1 MIGCVAKMEVNYQKS
16 KIKGSNKVFALQK
29 SLTELNISTNLDS
42 QKIQLL
48 VEFEKNY
55 KNTNQILSKEILD
68 LQYDFLK
75 IITNSYK

>member
-29 SLTELNISTNLDS
+29 SLTELTKLTNLDS
-42 QKIQLL
+42 QKIELL

-68 LQYDFLK
+68 LQYDFLR
-75 IITNSYK
+75 IITKNNK

>member
-1 MIGCVAKMEVNYQKS
+1 MIGCIAKMEVNYQKS
-16 KIKGSNKVFALQK
+16 KIERSNKVFALQK
-29 SLTELNISTNLDS
+29 SLSELRKLTNLDS

-48 VEFEKNY
+48 VEFEKNH

-75 IITNSYK
+75 IITNSYR